1 MYDPMQLLGKAVKKA
16 RLERGLTQSDVAE
29 RIDVD
34 VRTVL
39 KIENQKGNPKMEIL
53 FPLIRELRI
62 DVNGVFYPELHEET
76 TAMAQFQR
84 FVSQCTEDEILSILP
99 ICEAVLSVLR
109 AQDFTSLHN
118 NL

>member
-1 MYDPMQLLGKAVKKA
+1 MQLLGKAVKQA
-16 RLERGLTQSDVAE
+16 RLERGLTQSEVAE

-62 DVNGVFYPELHEET
+62 DVNEVFYPELHEENP
-76 TAMAQFQR
+76 AMAQFQH
-84 FVSQCTEDEILSILP
+84 FVSQCTEDEVLSLLP

-109 AQDFTSLHN
+109 SKNTASLDN
-118 NL
+118 NV

>member
-1 MYDPMQLLGKAVKKA
+1 MQILGKAVKQA

-39 KIENQKGNPKMEIL
+39 KIEKQKGI
-53 FPLIRELRI
+53 
-62 DVNGVFYPELHEET
+62 
-76 TAMAQFQR
+76 QFQKQLR
-84 FVSQCTEDEILSILP
+84 DVQGYEDRKQ
-99 ICEAVLSVLR
+99 R
-109 AQDFTSLHN
+109 ASSL